1 MTPAGD
7 RRAALVFLRVH
18 GADRT
23 PHLSGDLLTHLCG
36 VEALVRAWGGSEV
49 LALAALGHAT
59 YGTDGFEPH
68 LLDVT
73 ERSELAAA
81 IGEEAQALVQTG
93 G

>member
-1 MTPAGD
+1 M
-7 RRAALVFLRVH
+7 
-18 GADRT
+18 
-23 PHLSGDLLTHLCG
+23 
-36 VEALVRAWGGSEV
+36 RAWGGSEV

-59 YGTDGFEPH
+59 YVTDGFEPH